1 VTTRQRLAFAAV
13 VFTLFVVG
21 VVLAF
26 VDVGVVG
33 FAIVAVAA
41 VLAMGWA
48 FYEVGAS
55 EDRDRRE
62 GRS

>member
-1 VTTRQRLAFAAV
+1 MSTRLRLSLAAMV
-13 VFTLFVVG
+13 VVLFVVG

-26 VDVGVVG
+26 VHVGVVA
-33 FAIVAVAA
+33 FAIIAVAA

-55 EDRDRRE
+55 EDRDRRD
-62 GRS
+62 GRA